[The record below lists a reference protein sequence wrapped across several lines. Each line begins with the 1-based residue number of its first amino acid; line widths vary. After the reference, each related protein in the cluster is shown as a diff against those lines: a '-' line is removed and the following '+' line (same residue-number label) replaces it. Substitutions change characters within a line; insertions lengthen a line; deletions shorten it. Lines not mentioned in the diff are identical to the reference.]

1 MKGAA
6 IQSVKAFTCG
16 ASNITNHQVSV
27 QFFYFQVESCSKKN
41 DKMNFSKKS
50 HFLKNVSKFKARY
63 KKTMRF
69 MQCIAQVGVRLC
81 KKKIL
86 KICNIEA
93 NIEYFAFLN
102 CCNLT
107 FSQIEIIIKF
117 FKNFVKEDLNLI
129 QLALYEGFS

>member
-16 ASNITNHQVSV
+16 ASNITKHQVSV
-27 QFFYFQVESCSKKN
+27 QFIYFQVGSCSKKN

-69 MQCIAQVGVRLC
+69 TSCIVQVGVRLC
-81 KKKIL
+81 KKK
-86 KICNIEA
+86 KI
-93 NIEYFAFLN
+93 
-102 CCNLT
+102 
-107 FSQIEIIIKF
+107 K
-117 FKNFVKEDLNLI
+117 DL
-129 QLALYEGFS
+129 QY